1 MRYIFKWFTRLNYG
15 RAETEKKL
23 VGVVDG
29 ESEGAVPWLEC
40 WAAESRAV
48 TLKAGPAVRS
58 LWSTDRKEAWVT
70 AAAKT
75 GGRKEEMCAHT
86 KVSERG
92 HTTGECKR
100 ALVKT
105 ER

>member
-1 MRYIFKWFTRLNYG
+1 MVRDSK
-15 RAETEKKL
+15 
-23 VGVVDG
+23 
-29 ESEGAVPWLEC
+29 EGVPWLEC

-75 GGRKEEMCAHT
+75 AGRKEEKCTHP
-86 KVSERG
+86 KVSEQG
-92 HTTGECKR
+92 HTTDESHAC
-100 ALVKT
+100 
-105 ER
+105 